1 MLQSREKLL
10 PCPPRPL
17 IVDRRWKPTVEL
29 APNCPRCDSSHTK
42 FCYYNNYSLTQP
54 RYFCK
59 GCRRYWTKGGSL
71 RNVPVGGGCR
81 KNRRGKSVCVMSSD
95 NRSAFPGGTSSYG
108 HKTNGG
114 GGGQCGIVDNDSMGS
129 FSQLSSDMGGS
140 STDASTIDLAVVY
153 AKFLNQQPDYDPSG
167 VQTVPEL
174 QNEFDASTS
183 FELSSNGSNP
193 GQQSP
198 VQFSSDQ
205 SIMECSFDSLPD
217 AQFFHHDPPFPTE
230 LDSMSAQQEIV
241 DQLTSLHPIN
251 YGALQPVA
259 PSETLQVQDSTLWST
274 CLMEPN
280 FAPQTQGFESMV
292 EDHLALQPN
301 FLNGNWSSFDLSS
314 YDGFTRP

>member
-17 IVDRRWKPTVEL
+17 IMDRKWKTTVEL
-29 APNCPRCDSSHTK
+29 APNCPRCDSSNTK

-59 GCRRYWTKGGSL
+59 GCRRYWTRGGSL

-81 KNRRGKSVCVMSSD
+81 KNRRGKSVRLSSD
-95 NRSAFPGGTSSYG
+95 NRSGVAGGTASYG
-108 HKTNGG
+108 PAMNGG
-114 GGGQCGIVDNDSMGS
+114 GGGEGQCGVVDSESMGS
-129 FSQLSSDMGGS
+129 FSQSSSDMGGS

-153 AKFLNQQPDYDPSG
+153 AKFLNQQPDYDPAG

-174 QNEFDASTS
+174 QNEFNAAVS
-183 FELSSNGSNP
+183 FELSSNGSDP
-193 GQQSP
+193 GHQSP

-205 SIMECSFDSLPD
+205 SIMECSFDGLPD
-217 AQFFHHDPPFPTE
+217 AQFGHHDPQFPTE
-230 LDSMSAQQEIV
+230 LDPIPAQQERV
-241 DQLTSLHPIN
+241 NQPTSLHPIN

-259 PSETLQVQDSTLWST
+259 PSETFQVQDGLWSS

-280 FAPQTQGFESMV
+280 FAPQPQCFESII
-292 EDHLALQPN
+292 EEHLAVQPN
-301 FLNGNWSSFDLSS
+301 FLGGNWSSFDLSS